1 MLNFRLFFI
10 TYLQSGI
17 YFLYLKINQQT
28 ILIMEIN
35 FYIFF
40 LAALVPLVIG
50 FVWYGPLF
58 GNAWMKE
65 LGFTKESLA
74 NKNRVLTLIL
84 SYVFSLFLTMFL
96 LPATI
101 HQMGV
106 YSTLAGESGFAEST
120 GEAFTYFQDFL
131 SNYGD
136 RFRTFK
142 HGALHGVLSGL
153 FLVMPVIAIMAM
165 VERKSVKYVAINAGY
180 WMVTLAIMGG
190 LICQFGM

>member
-1 MLNFRLFFI
+1 
-10 TYLQSGI
+10 
-17 YFLYLKINQQT
+17 
-28 ILIMEIN
+28 MEMN

-74 NKNRVLTLIL
+74 DKNMVLTLIL
-84 SYVFSLFLTMFL
+84 SYVFSLFLAMFL

-106 YSTLAGESGFAEST
+106 YSTLAGEPGFAEST

-136 RFRTFK
+136 RFRSFK
-142 HGALHGVLSGL
+142 HGAFHGVLSGL
-153 FLVMPVIAIMAM
+153 FLALPVIAIIAM
-165 VERKSVKYVAINAGY
+165 FERKSLKYVAINAGY
-180 WMVTLAIMGG
+180 WIVTLAVMGG

>member
-1 MLNFRLFFI
+1 
-10 TYLQSGI
+10 
-17 YFLYLKINQQT
+17 
-28 ILIMEIN
+28 MEMN

-74 NKNRVLTLIL
+74 NKNMVLTLIL
-84 SYVFSLFLTMFL
+84 SYVFSLFLAMFL

-106 YSTLAGESGFAEST
+106 YSSLAGEPGFAEST

-142 HGALHGVLSGL
+142 HGAFHGVLSGL
-153 FLVMPVIAIMAM
+153 FLALPVIIISKWTCCCRN
-165 VERKSVKYVAINAGY
+165 V
-180 WMVTLAIMGG
+180 
-190 LICQFGM
+190 ICYNCSFFCSNFKCIIDFIFVFHKMSITFSNCCKFLYN

>member
-1 MLNFRLFFI
+1 
-10 TYLQSGI
+10 
-17 YFLYLKINQQT
+17 
-28 ILIMEIN
+28 MEMN

-74 NKNRVLTLIL
+74 NKNMVLTLIL
-84 SYVFSLFLTMFL
+84 SYVFSLFIAMFL
-96 LPATI
+96 VPATI

-106 YSTLAGESGFAEST
+106 YSTLAGEPGFAEST

-153 FLVMPVIAIMAM
+153 FLAMPVIAIIAM
-165 VERKSVKYVAINAGY
+165 FERKSVKYVAINAGY
-180 WMVTLAIMGG
+180 WIVTLAIMGG

>member
-1 MLNFRLFFI
+1 
-10 TYLQSGI
+10 
-17 YFLYLKINQQT
+17 
-28 ILIMEIN
+28 MEMN

-74 NKNRVLTLIL
+74 GQNRVLTLTL
-84 SYVFSLFLTMFL
+84 SYVFSLFIAMFL

-106 YSTLAGESGFAEST
+106 YSSLAGEPGFAEST

-131 SNYGD
+131 LNYGD

-142 HGALHGVLSGL
+142 HGALHGILSGL
-153 FLVMPVIAIMAM
+153 FLALPVIAIIAM
-165 VERKSVKYVAINAGY
+165 FERKSLKYIAINAGY
-180 WMVTLAIMGG
+180 WIVTLAIMGG
-190 LICQFGM
+190 LVCQFGM